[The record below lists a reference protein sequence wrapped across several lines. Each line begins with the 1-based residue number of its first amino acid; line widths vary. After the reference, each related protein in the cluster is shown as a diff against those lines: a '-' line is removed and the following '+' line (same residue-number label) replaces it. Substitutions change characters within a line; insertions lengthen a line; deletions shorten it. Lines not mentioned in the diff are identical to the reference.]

1 MPAPAHPTA
10 QAPAPAVAAFRDKP
24 SRHGR
29 CPRPAPRHLGL
40 TLIEVLVALA
50 IVAISLTAGLQASAA
65 LTRLAERQSQQWLA
79 QLCADNALVNLRLQ
93 PQFPAV
99 GRSSQTCEQG
109 GRVFEVTLDVSPT
122 LNPSFRRVR
131 AEVQGPSSTPEA
143 APVQLLSLLTV
154 IGRH

>member
-1 MPAPAHPTA
+1 MRPMPDLA
-10 QAPAPAVAAFRDKP
+10 QRQ
-24 SRHGR
+24 
-29 CPRPAPRHLGL
+29 RPLGL

-99 GRSSQTCEQG
+99 GRSNHSCEQG
-109 GRVFEVTLDVSPT
+109 GRAFQVTLDISPT
-122 LNPSFRRVR
+122 LNPSFRRVH
-131 AEVQGPSSTPEA
+131 AEVQGPGAAPDA
-143 APVQLLSLLTV
+143 APVQLLTLLTV